1 VALVSETLPTDAVD
15 DTDPTY
21 RRLSPLAV
29 LSAVAGLASAT
40 ALVAPLL
47 RIVPVAGVVLAIM
60 ALRGIAQRSES
71 LTGRGLALVGL
82 ALSLIFGVGAI
93 VKDSVEQRLHRAA
106 AAEVA
111 EKFLTLLAE
120 DKLAEAFEL
129 TLDFSQRRSAEG
141 VADYYAANPTAGD
154 RLKEFAA
161 ERLVTEV
168 TPLDKPKVELVD
180 PGMAQLNVSRVA
192 IAPVYLL
199 TAGDRKLYAIV
210 QLDRAPARLG
220 QPAAWRVASYAPTN
234 PPAGA
239 SSP

>member
-1 VALVSETLPTDAVD
+1 MALVSEPLPIDAVD

-47 RIVPVAGVVLAIM
+47 RIVPVAGVVLALM
-60 ALRGIAQRSES
+60 ALCSITQRSES
-71 LTGRGLALVGL
+71 LTGRGLALFGL
-82 ALSLIFGVGAI
+82 ALSILFGVGAV

-106 AAEVA
+106 AGEVA

-129 TLDFSQRRSAEG
+129 TLDFSQRRSADAAAE
-141 VADYYAANPTAGD
+141 YYAANPTAAE
-154 RLKEFAA
+154 RLKTFEA
-161 ERLVTEV
+161 ERLVSEV
-168 TPLDKPKVELVD
+168 KPLDKPKVELVD
-180 PGMAQLNVSRVA
+180 PGVAQLNASRVA

-220 QPAAWRVASYAPTN
+220 QVAAWRVASYAPTS
-234 PPAGA
+234 PPA
-239 SSP
+239 SSSSQ